1 MDIGC
6 HTWHFFRH
14 LETPIDP
21 DVLPPVHRHVQ
32 QLQPPP
38 PVGVVP
44 PTPRGGG
51 GGGGGAEQ
59 QQQQHRQWMLQQHF
73 PGACNKK

>member
-1 MDIGC
+1 MDIG
-6 HTWHFFRH
+6 WHFFRH

-21 DVLPPVHRHVQ
+21 DVFLPVHRHVQ
-32 QLQPPP
+32 QQQPPP

-51 GGGGGAEQ
+51 GGGGGAK
-59 QQQQHRQWMLQQHF
+59 QQQHHQWMLQQHF
-73 PGACNKK
+73 AGACIKK